1 MARKP
6 DIQYIGQFYVHGS
19 EAKELARQEAARKAK
34 TKLPLA
40 RIEKIQKIY
49 VDPVAICGILVAIT
63 MLVVMVIGAVQIHN
77 AWGHYEAAAATLNDL
92 QREHAVKEHG
102 YQGSYDLEDIRL
114 KALSMGMI
122 PVAEA
127 ETITVSV
134 NIPVAQPEPTWWEE
148 VQWFLDGLFE

>member
-19 EAKELARQEAARKAK
+19 EAKELAQQETTRRAK

-40 RIEKIQKIY
+40 RIENVQKIY

-63 MLVVMVIGAVQIHN
+63 MLVVMVFGALQIHN
-77 AWGHYEAAAATLNDL
+77 AWTSYEAVSETLNEL
-92 QREHAVKEHG
+92 QRQHAVLEHG
-102 YQGSYDLEDIRL
+102 YRGSYDLEDIRL

-122 PVAEA
+122 PAAEA
-127 ETITVSV
+127 ETMTISV
-134 NIPVAQPEPTWWEE
+134 NVPVHQPEPTWWED